1 MLRALHI
8 RDFVIVAEADIS
20 FDQGFTVFSGETGAG
35 KSILIDAL
43 ALTLGGRAD
52 SSVLRTGAARA
63 EINAVFDTP
72 DSLVSW
78 LTEHDLQA
86 EGELILRRIIDSQ
99 GRSRAYVNGSPVT
112 ATQLREIGE
121 YLIDIHGQHAHQSLL
136 RPESQRDLLDA
147 HGNHQTLRQTV
158 QSSWK
163 AWRSVERQL
172 ALSEQDASTLAAAR
186 DKLDWQLAELDRL
199 AIHAGEWAEIS
210 AEHTRLANGQSL
222 LDGAAQTLA
231 ALDDD
236 ETSLHPRLSQAVH
249 RVSQLLRHDT
259 NLQTV
264 HDALDSA
271 CIAVNEAISDLNT
284 YLSHAELDPERLAIA
299 EERMRVIFD
308 MARKF
313 KIEPDQLFAF
323 HEKLRAERAALEA
336 TSDTE
341 ALKAQARALEST
353 YRKAALA
360 LSRARKTAAIE
371 LSSLV
376 TQAMQTLA
384 MQGGVFSAVVT
395 DAAPA
400 LHGQDLIEFLVAGHA
415 GTTPRPLAKVAS
427 GGELARISLA
437 LSVIASRAARVPTLI
452 FDEVDSG
459 IGGAVAEVVGNLL
472 RELGARHQVLCVTHL
487 PQVAARGQQH
497 FQVSKK
503 MVGHTTESCIT
514 ALESQGRVEEIAR
527 MLGGVKMTATT
538 MQHAQEMLQD

>member
-20 FDQGFTVFSGETGAG
+20 FAQGFTVFSGETGAG

-52 SSVLRTGAARA
+52 SSVLRAGATRT
-63 EINAVFDTP
+63 EISAVFDTP
-72 DSLVSW
+72 DTLVSW
-78 LTEHDLQA
+78 LTEHDLHA
-86 EGELILRRIIDSQ
+86 EDELILRRVIDSQ
-99 GRSRAYVNGSPVT
+99 GRSRAYVNGSAVT

-147 HGNHQTLRQTV
+147 HGNHQTLRQNV
-158 QSSWK
+158 QTAWK
-163 AWRSVERQL
+163 AWRTVERQL

-199 AIHAGEWAEIS
+199 AIQAGEWDEIS
-210 AEHTRLANGQSL
+210 AEHARLANGQAL
-222 LDGAAQTLA
+222 LDGAAQTLSI
-231 ALDDD
+231 LDDD
-236 ETSLHPRLSQAVH
+236 ETSLHQRLSQSVH
-249 RVSQLLRHDT
+249 RIGQLLKHDP

-264 HDALDSA
+264 YDALDSA
-271 CIAVNEAISDLNT
+271 TIAISEAISDLNT

-299 EERMRVIFD
+299 EERMRMIFD

-323 HEKLRAERAALEA
+323 HEKLRSERAALEA
-336 TSDTE
+336 TSDTD
-341 ALKAQARALEST
+341 ALKAQAITLESA
-353 YRKAALA
+353 YRKAAQA
-360 LSRARKTAAIE
+360 LSHARKTAAVE
-371 LSSLV
+371 LSKLV

-384 MQGGVFSAVVT
+384 MQGGVFQATVS
-395 DAAPA
+395 DATPA
-400 LHGQDLIEFLVAGHA
+400 GHGQDLIEFLVAGHA
-415 GTTPRPLAKVAS
+415 GTLPRPLAKVAS

-472 RELGARHQVLCVTHL
+472 RELGTRHQVLCVTHL

-497 FQVSKK
+497 YQVSKK
-503 MVGHTTESCIT
+503 WRDKQRNLTSQRWTCKD
-514 ALESQGRVEEIAR
+514 ALKRSPGCWAV
-527 MLGGVKMTATT
+527 
-538 MQHAQEMLQD
+538 

>member
-20 FDQGFTVFSGETGAG
+20 FEKGFTVFSGETGAG

-52 SSVLRTGAARA
+52 SSVLRTGATRA
-63 EINAVFDTP
+63 EISAVFDTP
-72 DSLVSW
+72 ETLITW
-78 LTEHDLQA
+78 LTEHDLHA
-86 EGELILRRIIDSQ
+86 EDELILRRVIDSQ
-99 GRSRAYVNGSPVT
+99 GRSRAYVNGSAVT
-112 ATQLREIGE
+112 ATQLRQIGE

-136 RPESQRDLLDA
+136 RPENQRDLLDA
-147 HGNHQTLRQTV
+147 HGNHHALRQSV
-158 QSSWK
+158 QAAWK
-163 AWRSVERQL
+163 AWRSVERQIT
-172 ALSEQDASTLAAAR
+172 LSEQDASALAAER
-186 DKLDWQLAELDRL
+186 DKLDWQLTELDRL
-199 AIHAGEWAEIS
+199 AIQAGEWGDIS

-222 LDGAAQTLA
+222 LDGAALTLA

-236 ETSLHPRLSQAVH
+236 EASIHRGLSTAVH
-249 RVSQLLRHDT
+249 RISQLLKHDPS
-259 NLQTV
+259 LQTV

-271 CIAVNEAISDLNT
+271 CIAVNEAISDLNA

-299 EERMRVIFD
+299 EDRMRVIFD

-313 KIEPDQLFAF
+313 KIEPDQLFDF
-323 HEKLRAERAALEA
+323 HEKLRNQR
-336 TSDTE
+336 E
-341 ALKAQARALEST
+341 ALQACADIETLKIQAKTLQATYLSVAQLLSQARQS
-353 YRKAALA
+353 
-360 LSRARKTAAIE
+360 AAIE
-371 LSSLV
+371 LSDLV
-376 TQAMQTLA
+376 SQAMQKLA
-384 MQGGVFSAVVT
+384 MQGGVFQASVTKSAPT
-395 DAAPA
+395 A
-400 LHGQDLIEFLVAGHA
+400 HGQDLIEFLVAGHA
-415 GTTPRPLAKVAS
+415 GTPVRPLAKVAS

-472 RELGARHQVLCVTHL
+472 RELGERHQVLCVTHL

-503 MVGHTTESCIT
+503 MRGQTTESYIT
-514 ALESQGRVEEIAR
+514 ELQEQGRIEEIAR
-527 MLGGVKMTATT
+527 MLGGVKITATT